1 MRREKRAFWAAAL
14 TVLLLTAEGCA
25 PEPDV
30 PPQPEEPPAVQA
42 EAPNPMPVRRAKPAP
57 VPIPKPRPEPAP
69 EPEEP
74 ADETLVTV
82 TDYIPGIFVELKYA
96 TEDNFTGQVI
106 YGFTDAR
113 LRYGTVKK
121 LARVQA
127 ALLEQGYSLK
137 IWDACRPVSAQF
149 ALWEVCP
156 DPVYVGCLKDLRQ
169 RMRGYPCGSCCH
181 TVPIIIPRCPVNKR
195 KIKNRK
201 HQYQKNHAPK
211 KSHELLRK
219 AYAQILIEIFFTFGF
234 HLSLPSQNPS
244 KLPCQQIKQISELLR
259 PSEQEKKNSV
269 KRRTYHHKH
278 HGKGGDGHGPHH
290 KGLHR

>member
-156 DPVYVGCLKDLRQ
+156 DPVYVANPNKGYSSHSRGNTVDVTLVLSDGLRRLLHPGGPGLQRCAGAGPEQLPPAGGRHVRPGLQMLLRGVVAFYGRGLLPSGGVSSRAGERHNGLRQ
-169 RMRGYPCGSCCH
+169 
-181 TVPIIIPRCPVNKR
+181 VI
-195 KIKNRK
+195 KI
-201 HQYQKNHAPK
+201 
-211 KSHELLRK
+211 
-219 AYAQILIEIFFTFGF
+219 
-234 HLSLPSQNPS
+234 
-244 KLPCQQIKQISELLR
+244 
-259 PSEQEKKNSV
+259 
-269 KRRTYHHKH
+269 
-278 HGKGGDGHGPHH
+278 
-290 KGLHR
+290 

>member
-1 MRREKRAFWAAAL
+1 MRREKRVFLAAAL
-14 TVLLLTAEGCA
+14 VVMLLTAGGCA
-25 PEPDV
+25 QKPDA
-30 PPQPEEPPAVQA
+30 PPQPEEPSA
-42 EAPNPMPVRRAKPAP
+42 APVEVPDPIPVLRAKPAP

-156 DPVYVGCLKDLRQ
+156 DPVYVANPNKGYSSHS
-169 RMRGYPCGSCCH
+169 RGNTVDVTLVLSDGTEIEMPTGFDDFSTLADRDYSDVPEPARSNSLLLEGAMSGQGFKCYSGEWWHFTDEDSYP
-181 TVPIIIPRCPVNKR
+181 V
-195 KIKNRK
+195 
-201 HQYQKNHAPK
+201 A
-211 KSHELLRK
+211 E
-219 AYAQILIEIFFTFGF
+219 
-234 HLSLPSQNPS
+234 
-244 KLPCQQIKQISELLR
+244 
-259 PSEQEKKNSV
+259 
-269 KRRTYHHKH
+269 
-278 HGKGGDGHGPHH
+278 
-290 KGLHR
+290 